1 MGEATEKALL
11 ARNAQP
17 ELAQASSAVR
27 AAAVR
32 AAADALEG
40 AMDEV
45 LEANAADFA
54 RAAEAGMKASL
65 LDRLMLDEGRVAAI
79 AASMR
84 EVAALPDPLG
94 RVLLGRTL
102 DCGLRMEQVTVP
114 LGVVAMIYEARP
126 NVTADAMAL
135 CLRSGNACVLRGGSA
150 AHDSCEAIAAA
161 CRAGIEGAGLPA
173 DVVQIV
179 GEGGHEASVEL
190 MHATGLV
197 DVLIPRGG
205 AGLINACV
213 REATVPVIQTGVGN
227 CHIYLQRTADAEM
240 ATNVVVNAKTSRPGS
255 CNAAESLL
263 VDDDAAERLLPP
275 VLTALE
281 QAGVSLCG
289 DDRACAIAASAG
301 IPMRRATEEDWGRE
315 YLGLEMSVRC
325 VSGTEEAIAHVNR
338 YGTGHSEAIV
348 TNDYAA
354 SEAFL
359 AGVDAAAVY
368 VNASTRFTDG
378 GVFGLGCE
386 IGIST
391 QKLHVRGPMGLEAL
405 TTTKYLLRGEGQ
417 TR

>member
-1 MGEATEKALL
+1 
-11 ARNAQP
+11 
-17 ELAQASSAVR
+17 
-27 AAAVR
+27 
-32 AAADALEG
+32 
-40 AMDEV
+40 
-45 LEANAADFA
+45 
-54 RAAEAGMKASL
+54 
-65 LDRLMLDEGRVAAI
+65 
-79 AASMR
+79 
-84 EVAALPDPLG
+84 
-94 RVLLGRTL
+94 
-102 DCGLRMEQVTVP
+102 
-114 LGVVAMIYEARP
+114 
-126 NVTADAMAL
+126 
-135 CLRSGNACVLRGGSA
+135 
-150 AHDSCEAIAAA
+150 
-161 CRAGIEGAGLPA
+161 
-173 DVVQIV
+173 
-179 GEGGHEASVEL
+179 

-240 ATNVVVNAKTSRPGS
+240 ATNVVVNAKTSRPGT

-301 IPMRRATEEDWGRE
+301 IPMRKATEEDWGRE